1 MRELTIPDRV
11 LYFPVTAFDEHDR
24 VDAERVEQHIAERV
38 AHRPGAV
45 FAACG
50 TGELHALSPEEF
62 STVVS
67 AAVRASAGR
76 VPVLAGAGGPLG
88 QARAAAREAERLGAD
103 GLLVMPPYLVR
114 GPQQGLIAY
123 VRAIAAVTELPLI
136 VYHRANAQFTADSVS
151 ELLRDPQV
159 VGIKDGVGDLAL
171 AQSFVRAA
179 AASGRDDV
187 LFFNGLLTAEMT
199 QAAYSAIGVP
209 MYSSAAFA
217 MAPAVATAFFDALR
231 GGDIARQNALI
242 DGFYAPLVR
251 LRDEVPGFAVALI
264 KAGVRLGGLDVG
276 GVRAPLIDP
285 DAAQLD
291 RLAALLAAG
300 EELAR

>member
-1 MRELTIPDRV
+1 MPELTIPDRV
-11 LYFPVTAFDEHDR
+11 LYFPVTAFDAKDR

-38 AHRPGAV
+38 EHRPGAV

-50 TGELHALSPEEF
+50 TGELHTLSTDEF
-62 STVVS
+62 STVVA
-67 AAVRASAGR
+67 AAVAASAGR

-88 QARAAAREAERLGAD
+88 HAVACAQEAERLGAD
-103 GLLVMPPYLVR
+103 GLLVMPPYLVQ

-123 VRAIAAVTELPLI
+123 VRRIAAATDLPLI
-136 VYHRANAQFTADSVS
+136 VYHRANAQFTAESIA
-151 ELLRDPQV
+151 ELLEIPQV
-159 VGIKDGVGDLAL
+159 IGVKDGVGDIAL
-171 AQSFVRAA
+171 AQRFVRVA
-179 AASGRDDV
+179 AASGRDI

-217 MAPAVATAFFDALR
+217 MAPRVATAFFDALR
-231 GGDIARQNALI
+231 SGDAEQQHRLL
-242 DGFYAPLVR
+242 DGFYAPLIR
-251 LRDEVPGFAVALI
+251 LRDETPGFAVALI

-285 DAAQLD
+285 TPEQTD
-291 RLAALLAAG
+291 RLATLLAAG
-300 EELAR
+300 EELIR